1 MRAPGTDVHWHIRNF
16 GATGGS
22 KSSYETGSFLLQHGA
37 FARFVLGL
45 ISANFHSLDE
55 VRLSHMIAFSDHLP
69 KERIMSVVEISVS
82 VTQARAWRPGGRNV
96 RLLHDRLARRSEEPS
111 RGRLNCSICRPTI
124 SGGESRNFGN
134 LAGYYNNHGPI
145 FKNLC
150 EMRIHDDCHV

>member
-1 MRAPGTDVHWHIRNF
+1 
-16 GATGGS
+16 
-22 KSSYETGSFLLQHGA
+22 
-37 FARFVLGL
+37 
-45 ISANFHSLDE
+45 
-55 VRLSHMIAFSDHLP
+55 
-69 KERIMSVVEISVS
+69 MSVVEISVS

-124 SGGESRNFGN
+124 SGRESRNFGN
-134 LAGYYNNHGPI
+134 LAGYYNNHGPV